1 MSRWSRAA
9 RALDL
14 PDRSRV
20 LDLGCAFGFGTRRLL
35 PRYRAYGH
43 DLSAEYIAR
52 ARRTVRGAVFTHGS
66 AEQVPY
72 PDNSFD
78 GVLLL
83 DVLEHVPDE
92 QAVVREV
99 RRILRPGGRLIVS
112 VPNRG
117 LLGGLDS
124 LNLYQRWFGPTAP
137 APTDDPSWSASPRHR
152 HYSLADLIHLLGGDF
167 RRQGVEYTGL
177 GFAESVNL
185 LLLLFFRRLLPA
197 PRLYAALQYLYFGVY
212 LLEDL
217 LRTGSWGYH
226 MMVTLERQ

>member
-1 MSRWSRAA
+1 MARWNRAA

-14 PDRSRV
+14 PDSSRV

-52 ARRTVRGAVFTHGS
+52 ARRTVRGPVFTHG
-66 AEQVPY
+66 AADQVPY

-83 DVLEHVPDE
+83 DVLEHVPDD

-99 RRILRPGGRLIVS
+99 HRVLRPGGRLIVS

-124 LNLYQRWFGPTAP
+124 LNLYQRWFGSTAP
-137 APTDDPSWSASPRHR
+137 APTDDPSWPASPHHR
-152 HYSLADLIHLLGGDF
+152 HYSLTDLTRLFGSDF
-167 RRQGVEYTGL
+167 RLQDVEYTGL
-177 GFAESVNL
+177 GLAEPVNL

-212 LLEDL
+212 LMEDL
-217 LRTGSWGYH
+217 LRTGGWGYH
-226 MMVTLERQ
+226 LMVILDRQ